1 MKRSL
6 SLAVLLSSAIIL
18 ACSGQSAKTENSTAA
33 EAAAPA
39 DSQPAA
45 SSSIPEPRIVNLMDH
60 ATIDTCDGEFEGYSD
75 EKVADYN
82 LTVAATVRVKVEHCK
97 VTAITIVDSSHVN
110 PAAARLIPQ
119 RIIDSQSLPVEAVAG
134 ASVASWTI
142 MAATATALGID
153 LTELEDTT
161 ASAK

>member
-1 MKRSL
+1 VKRSL
-6 SLAVLLSSAIIL
+6 SFAVLISSAIIL
-18 ACSGQSAKTENSTAA
+18 ACSGQPAQTGDSST
-33 EAAAPA
+33 AAAPA
-39 DSQPAA
+39 DSQATA
-45 SSSIPEPRIVNLMDH
+45 GSSIPAPRIVNLMDH
-60 ATIDTCDGEFEGYSD
+60 ATIDTCDGEFEGYYD

-119 RIIDSQSLPVEAVAG
+119 RIIESQSLPVEAVAG

-142 MAATATALGID
+142 MTATAVALGID
-153 LTELEDTT
+153 ITELEDTT